1 MVKPGGMFYYRF
13 TRTLTCEKLLCSLET
28 SPQHSIN
35 LRNLLG
41 HQFQWNPPIM
51 SDSSTQTLQGSKP
64 AQLIQLPS
72 GNLT

>member
-13 TRTLTCEKLLCSLET
+13 TQT

-51 SDSSTQTLQGSKP
+51 SDLSTQTLQGSKP
-64 AQLIQLPS
+64 AQLIQL
-72 GNLT
+72 GMGQN